1 MIGPKRFGEQFLD
14 VMIGL
19 VPVHQEF
26 FLDDLAFFF
35 DVGDGKFRML
45 VHVGEYIEQDVEVP
59 VAGFGVVTGIFF
71 AGKGVEITA
80 DTFDGLAD
88 LFGGAP
94 VRAFEKEVFEK
105 MRNASERPGFVPA
118 ANANPNAD
126 GDTFHVR
133 HRCGDNA
140 KTAGQR
146 GDVVHN

>member
-14 VMIGL
+14 VMVRL
-19 VPVHQEF
+19 VPVHQKF

-35 DVGDGKFRML
+35 DVGNGKFRML

-59 VAGFGVVTGIFF
+59 VAGFGVVTGVFF
-71 AGKGVEITA
+71 AGKRVEITTDA
-80 DTFDGLAD
+80 FDGLTD
-88 LFGGAP
+88 LFGRPP
-94 VRAFEKEVFEK
+94 VRAFEKQVFEK
-105 MRNASERPGFVPA
+105 MRNASEWPGFIPA
-118 ANANPNAD
+118 ADANPDAN
-126 GDTFHVR
+126 GDAFHVR